1 MDDAR
6 TAIQS
11 AGDNAASLATDVG
24 RRAREVA
31 DKAGQA
37 ASRASEWMREQRL
50 AEQATTYV
58 TENPAKALGVAVAA
72 GALLAFLLTRRRQW
86 P

>member
-1 MDDAR
+1 MDNAR

-11 AGDNAASLATDVG
+11 AGDSAASLANDLG
-24 RRAREVA
+24 RKACDVA
-31 DKAGQA
+31 DRTSQA
-37 ASRASEWMREQRL
+37 ASRASEWMRHQRL

-58 TENPAKALGVAVAA
+58 TDNPAKAVGVAVVA
-72 GALLAFLLTRRRQW
+72 GALLAFLLTRRGQW